1 MRIMYAMC
9 VNGIEITIKN
19 KFTTTVKGKKVAN
32 TEKVGSV
39 KLDVTS
45 FDFEELDNVITSV
58 LAFYPDGASADV
70 SFSATNTY

>member
-1 MRIMYAMC
+1 MKIMYAMC

-39 KLDVTS
+39 NLDVSS
-45 FDFEELDNVITSV
+45 FDFE
-58 LAFYPDGASADV
+58 
-70 SFSATNTY
+70 